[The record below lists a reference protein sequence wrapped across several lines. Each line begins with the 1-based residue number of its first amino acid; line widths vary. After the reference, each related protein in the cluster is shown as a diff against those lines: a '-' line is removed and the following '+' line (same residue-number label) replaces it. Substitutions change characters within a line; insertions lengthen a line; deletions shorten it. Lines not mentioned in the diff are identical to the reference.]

1 LNLYRRHP
9 ADPRAWFSEEE
20 IARAASYR
28 RPLRRAALAE
38 SALGLAGL
46 LAVVTAHAAA
56 RLVEALGVR
65 SWSVQALVVVSGLI
79 LAASLLGLPF
89 GLWRLGY
96 ERRWMFSRQS
106 LGSWAADQAKGL
118 VLSLVITNAAA
129 LGFWALVR
137 RTPAW
142 WLLAWAGA
150 VAFTVLLTMAAPA
163 VLAPLFNRFRPLE
176 DPWLTQ
182 RAVELGRRLGVRIR
196 QVLVMD
202 ASRRTAKH
210 NAYFTGLGRTK
221 RVVVW
226 DTLLADYD
234 RSATVVVL
242 AHELGHWRRRHV
254 QRLLALT
261 AAAMLPGFFALHWLL
276 GSVRVAAW
284 AGIGGAG
291 DPAAAPLALLAL
303 VAMQV
308 LWLPVTLWLS
318 RAWERQ
324 ADLDA
329 VTLSEDPASFR
340 SMQRDLAV
348 KNLSDLA
355 PSRWSYAMASHPP
368 AAERMALAESLP
380 LGIPS

>member
-1 LNLYRRHP
+1 MNLYRRHP
-9 ADPRAWFSEEE
+9 ADPRAWFSEEQ

-38 SALGLAGL
+38 SALGIGGL
-46 LAVVTAHAAA
+46 VVVVVTHGAA
-56 RLVEALGVR
+56 RLVRALGVR
-65 SWSVQALVVVSGLI
+65 SWPLQALAVVSGLI
-79 LAASLLGLPF
+79 LAATLLGVPF
-89 GLWRLGY
+89 GLWRLAY
-96 ERRWMFSRQS
+96 ERRWRFSHQS
-106 LGSWAADQAKGL
+106 LASWAADQVKGL
-118 VLSLVITNAAA
+118 VLSLMIADAAA

-137 RTPAW
+137 STPAW

-150 VAFTVLLTMAAPA
+150 VTLTVVLTMVAPA
-163 VLAPLFNRFRPLE
+163 VLAPLFNRFRPLD
-176 DPWLTQ
+176 DPWLTA

-210 NAYFTGLGRTK
+210 NAYFTGLGSTK

-234 RSATVVVL
+234 RSATLVVL

-261 AAAMLPGFFALHWLL
+261 AAAMLPGFFVLHWLL
-276 GSVRVAAW
+276 GSAGVEAW
-284 AGIGGAG
+284 ARISGAG
-291 DPAAAPLALLAL
+291 DPAAAPLALLAV
-303 VAMQV
+303 VAMQA
-308 LWLPVTLWLS
+308 LWLPVTLWFS

-329 VTLSEDPASFR
+329 VALSEDPQAFR
-340 SMQRDLAV
+340 SMQHDLAV

-355 PSRWSYAMASHPP
+355 PSRWRYALASHPP
-368 AAERMALAESLP
+368 AAERMALADSLP
-380 LGIPS
+380 AVPR